1 MDWSTLLA
9 RRAKKDGWHIFHT
22 FSVGADVFSPAV
34 NAYAQAN
41 CDKAPSGW
49 PCDSKLEDLRAAW
62 VAEGDAVKRKAITD
76 ELQKR
81 MYEVVPYVNF
91 GQFFQPMAYR
101 TTLSGVLNVGVP
113 VMWNIEKK

>member
-1 MDWSTLLA
+1 MGTGL
-9 RRAKKDGWHIFHT
+9 RVDGR
-22 FSVGADVFSPAV
+22 D
-34 NAYAQAN
+34 Q
-41 CDKAPSGW
+41 
-49 PCDSKLEDLRAAW
+49 LEELRAAW
-62 VAEGDAVKRKAITD
+62 VTEGDAGKRKAITD

-101 TTLSGVLNVGVP
+101 NTLSGVLSVGVP